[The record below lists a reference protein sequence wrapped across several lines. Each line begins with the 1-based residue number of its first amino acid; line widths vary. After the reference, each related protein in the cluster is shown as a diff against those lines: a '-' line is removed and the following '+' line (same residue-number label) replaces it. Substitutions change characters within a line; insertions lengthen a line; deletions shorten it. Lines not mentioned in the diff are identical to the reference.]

1 MTVIAQAFFLIV
13 TLLAAAQAR
22 ATAQAAEAPAQAA
35 EAPAQGSEAAVE
47 IVMVVKP
54 AVRLE
59 SANTE
64 HELALSEI
72 VDLATVPLRHRAEV
86 ERHLKAI
93 ILTDR
98 PSIGEERAFS
108 QEGLETVVAEAT
120 RRLEA
125 AGFEIAWRLPRRSHI
140 YRTVDFSS
148 SLVLKKLE
156 AELRSKC
163 NGCELQLRAY
173 EFPRELAKLVSKDL
187 RSWTILE
194 RSDRPRGSFAI
205 PLQLEFKNGKTQTV
219 MLSGMVDYWRTLP
232 VVTRSLNAGE
242 KIRDAD
248 VKLERRNVSFSFD
261 EPATVGEI
269 NGSVAARG
277 MQAGEPLLRGVLRR
291 EQLVKFGDVV
301 RVQVGGETYSISAEG
316 VAQSAAALGETVQV
330 RVGKN
335 KKMVSGVLKEKGLV
349 EIQ

>member
-1 MTVIAQAFFLIV
+1 
-13 TLLAAAQAR
+13 
-22 ATAQAAEAPAQAA
+22 
-35 EAPAQGSEAAVE
+35 
-47 IVMVVKP
+47 
-54 AVRLE
+54 
-59 SANTE
+59 
-64 HELALSEI
+64 
-72 VDLATVPLRHRAEV
+72 
-86 ERHLKAI
+86 
-93 ILTDR
+93 
-98 PSIGEERAFS
+98 
-108 QEGLETVVAEAT
+108 
-120 RRLEA
+120 
-125 AGFEIAWRLPRRSHI
+125 
-140 YRTVDFSS
+140 
-148 SLVLKKLE
+148 
-156 AELRSKC
+156 
-163 NGCELQLRAY
+163 
-173 EFPRELAKLVSKDL
+173 
-187 RSWTILE
+187 
-194 RSDRPRGSFAI
+194 
-205 PLQLEFKNGKTQTV
+205 LEFKNGKTQTV

>member
-22 ATAQAAEAPAQAA
+22 ATAQGAEAPA
-35 EAPAQGSEAAVE
+35 PTAQSSGAAVE

-72 VDLATVPLRHRAEV
+72 VDLATVPLRHRTEV
-86 ERHLKAI
+86 ERHLKTI

-98 PSIGEERAFS
+98 PNIGEERAFS
-108 QEGLETVVAEAT
+108 QEGLESVVAEAT

-125 AGFEIAWRLPRRSHI
+125 AGFEVTWRLPRRSHI
-140 YRTVDFSS
+140 FRTVDFSAR
-148 SLVLKKLE
+148 LVLKKLE

-163 NGCELQLRAY
+163 NGCELQIRAY
-173 EFPRELAKLVSKDL
+173 EFPRELAKLDSKEL

-205 PLQLEFKNGKTQTV
+205 PMQLEFKNGKTQTV

-261 EPATVGEI
+261 EPATVDEI
-269 NGSVAARG
+269 DGSVAARG